1 MKEKNTTIVTG
12 KRVIYMQHGLID
24 SSDTFILNHE
34 QKAPAFIL
42 ANKGYDIWLGNI
54 RGNRYSNHALSPN
67 VRDYWEFSFDELA
80 KYDLTA
86 SFRYIANYTGQKIHY
101 VGHSQGTLIM
111 FIALAMRYP
120 SIRENLKTFTALG
133 PIVYIND
140 MDSPLLNKMMNS
152 KTFEVLNVNLY

>member
-1 MKEKNTTIVTG
+1 MYLLVLMKEKNTTIVSG

-67 VRDYWEFSFDELA
+67 VRDYWEFSFD
-80 KYDLTA
+80 
-86 SFRYIANYTGQKIHY
+86 
-101 VGHSQGTLIM
+101 
-111 FIALAMRYP
+111 
-120 SIRENLKTFTALG
+120 
-133 PIVYIND
+133 
-140 MDSPLLNKMMNS
+140 
-152 KTFEVLNVNLY
+152 